1 MAETIFSIERG
12 PEEELIVRFK
22 KPKTLHM
29 RPAPVRGHFK
39 AAGREVLLA
48 FRRALDEAISA
59 IECDERPKERGN
71 IEVE

>member
-22 KPKTLHM
+22 SKTLHVM
-29 RPAPVRGHFK
+29 PAPVKGHLR
-39 AAGREVLLA
+39 AARREVLLA
-48 FRRALDEAISA
+48 FRRALDEAISV
-59 IECDERPKERGN
+59 IERDEKPKERSN